1 MHRCLV
7 NLNCSQNCLDVD
19 CGSAVEVEKSFPPHC
34 PKKACPSHC
43 SEASLRRFPAAACNN
58 GTNNQLFAP
67 AGGRRAPGEPR
78 GARPGRRLCLRALL
92 RRLHLLGLLWCWRW
106 FRAGPLLLL
115 PWLLLL
121 RPRRAGQG
129 LRCWPRLRNQ
139 SRHGQLSPWARKD
152 VWGVALATNPT
163 RLPVGSVKSKRT
175 WAMRST
181 TWHCRH
187 LLQHRMLA
195 RDPGVASQARP
206 FGLPFPRRSVPHG
219 GPRHQPGWQYDPRI
233 FRLGPG
239 AVNQSEVVATQGYNS
254 GGCGW
259 LSWDLH

>member
-1 MHRCLV
+1 MQ
-7 NLNCSQNCLDVD
+7 NLNCSQSCLDVD
-19 CGSAVEVEKSFPPHC
+19 WGSAVEVEKSFPPHW
-34 PKKACPSHC
+34 PKKGMSFPLLR
-43 SEASLRRFPAAACNN
+43 SLSAQIPGRGLQQRNKQPAV
-58 GTNNQLFAP
+58 
-67 AGGRRAPGEPR
+67 RSEPR

-121 RPRRAGQG
+121 RLWRQPRAGQG
-129 LRCWPRLRNQ
+129 LRRWPRLRNQ
-139 SRHGQLSPWARKD
+139 SRHGQLSPWA
-152 VWGVALATNPT
+152 NPT
-163 RLPVGSVKSKRT
+163 TLPVGNVKSKRT

-219 GPRHQPGWQYDPRI
+219 GHVISRVGNTTHASSDWAR
-233 FRLGPG
+233 
-239 AVNQSEVVATQGYNS
+239 EVVTTQGYDS

>member
-1 MHRCLV
+1 MQPL
-7 NLNCSQNCLDVD
+7 LGEPQLLAKLLG
-19 CGSAVEVEKSFPPHC
+19 CGPGQRSGGGEE
-34 PKKACPSHC
+34 
-43 SEASLRRFPAAACNN
+43 FPATLAQKWHVLPTAQKPLCADSRPRLA
-58 GTNNQLFAP
+58 TTEQTTSCSLLRQRHWWP
-67 AGGRRAPGEPR
+67 AGPWRATRCP
-78 GARPGRRLCLRALL
+78 LL

-121 RPRRAGQG
+121 RLRRQPRAGQG

-163 RLPVGSVKSKRT
+163 TLPVGNVKSKRT

-206 FGLPFPRRSVPHG
+206 FGLPFPHRSVPHG
-219 GPRHQPGWQYDPRI
+219 GPCHQPDWQYDPRI

-239 AVNQSEVVATQGYNS
+239 AVNQSEVVATQGYDS